1 MYSKWLK
8 FLPFLTS
15 NKIEYF
21 ETGSV
26 LLDRIMKIEKISGR
40 AEKKLPD
47 EKKDMS
53 KGLPWGTTGGWIV
66 SVFIISAWMFILG
79 VFVGRGTAPVKF
91 DIKTIQNKLAALKKT
106 SIDNQN
112 QDKSDNQYT
121 TINNKT
127 DFDFPER
134 LKEKDG
140 GLQNDYPA
148 QKNAKKDLPERFKI
162 IKQKESLLKK
172 KLKPEPEPE
181 PKIKTKIKPKIE
193 TKIKPKIETKKK
205 ETAPRGKLTIQ
216 VASLKDYTAAKKMVA
231 NLKLKNF
238 SAYRVVADI
247 PGKGRYYRVRV
258 GYFQNKKDAKSTL
271 QRLKKE
277 KINSFLISR

>member
-15 NKIEYF
+15 NEIEHF
-21 ETGSV
+21 ETGSI
-26 LLDRIMKIEKISGR
+26 LLDRIMKIGKISGR

-47 EKKDMS
+47 EKKDMP
-53 KGLPWGTTGGWIV
+53 KGLPWGITGGWII

-112 QDKSDNQYT
+112 QDKPDNQYT

-140 GLQNDYPA
+140 GLKNDYPA
-148 QKNAKKDLPERFKI
+148 QKNTKKDLLEHFKI

-181 PKIKTKIKPKIE
+181 PKI
-193 TKIKPKIETKKK
+193 ETKKK

-216 VASLKDYTAAKKMVA
+216 VASLKDDTAAKKMVA
-231 NLKLKNF
+231 NLKSKNF

-247 PGKGRYYRVRV
+247 PGKGRYYRVRI

-277 KINSFLISR
+277 KINSFLVSR